1 MSTLLEPHTQHT
13 SIAIVCV
20 LKRLS
25 VMKVRQTYRKKDW
38 QVYRQTGIE
47 AERQADG
54 QTDRH
59 RRRKTGRQTDSQA
72 GRHRGRKTGRRT
84 DRQSGMEEE
93 RQARIEN
100 KLFSEN

>member
-54 QTDRH
+54 QTVR
-59 RRRKTGRQTDSQA
+59 QA
-72 GRHRGRKTGRRT
+72 GI
-84 DRQSGMEEE
+84 EAE
-93 RQARIEN
+93 RQADGQTGSQAWR
-100 KLFSEN
+100 KKDRPG